1 MKKKAYV
8 VSLFL
13 LLFFSVC
20 LLAQDSDHR
29 EPTAEE
35 QVEDDSII
43 SENEPSQD
51 ISENTS
57 VDNAEKDRFQSTGDY
72 LSLKYADLSA
82 TNYITYDGYM
92 NSIKKHL
99 PSIQLNILDIE
110 SSKNNLMR
118 IEASGDITLSAN
130 AGMIGT
136 QGQALS
142 LLPLA
147 STPPSGIGVYSSIGV
162 GSLIPYSGTTWQV
175 SLTNTTMFFTS
186 TDNIAYKPAINIAV
200 SQPLLKNFLGM
211 SDRYS
216 IKDAKFALEIAE
228 DTSIISNNSL
238 LVAYQKIYYQ
248 WIGLEKSLE
257 GVDKALSNAQRF
269 ETRNRSRYNSG
280 LIDNDSYQLSRAQ
293 TFQYTDM
300 LTQYE
305 ENIISLINTL
315 RFFITNDGVLRPDH
329 EQWNVDL
336 EKAMAKKPEFVPFNA
351 SSYGVLANKNGER
364 IASSIAVKKNL
375 TLPDLSLV
383 AGVNV
388 GADDYDSGYFNSISK
403 MTNVDYYVGFKFS
416 YPIGDKTSKANLRDA
431 EIELEKFNMQY
442 RNMILDYNSK
452 MRDVIL
458 RYEAIMSM
466 IETKKG
472 RIASLESALRT
483 QNAKYNQGR
492 LSVTDLIETENAIL
506 TETLNM
512 NDLEFQLIN
521 NYFDY
526 KEMFEV
532 THFL

>member
-1 MKKKAYV
+1 MKKKIYML
-8 VSLFL
+8 SLFL
-13 LLFFSVC
+13 LLSFSSIS
-20 LLAQDSDHR
+20 LFAQDSEYR

-43 SENEPSQD
+43 AENKSSAD
-51 ISENTS
+51 TSDS
-57 VDNAEKDRFQSTGDY
+57 VDDAEKDRFQSTGDY
-72 LSLKYADLSA
+72 ILLKYADLGT
-82 TNYITYDGYM
+82 TNYVTYDAYM

-99 PSIQLNILDIE
+99 PSVQLNILDVE

-118 IEASGDITLSAN
+118 TESIGDINLSAN
-130 AGMIGT
+130 LGVVGT
-136 QGQALS
+136 QGQQLS
-142 LLPLA
+142 LLPLS
-147 STPPSGIGVYSSIGV
+147 STPPSGIGPYSSIGV
-162 GSLIPYSGTTWQV
+162 GSLIPYTGTTWQL

-186 TDNIAYKPAINIAV
+186 TDNVAYKPAINLSI

-216 IKDAKFALEIAE
+216 INDAKFAVEIAE
-228 DTSIISNNSL
+228 DTSVISNNSL

-257 GVDKALSNAQRF
+257 GVYKALDNAKKF
-269 ETRNRSRYNSG
+269 ETRTRSRYYSG

-336 EKAMAKKPEFVPFNA
+336 EKAMAKKPEFVPFHT
-351 SSYGVLANKNGER
+351 SSYGQVANKNGER
-364 IASSIAVKKNL
+364 IANSIAIKKNL

-383 AGVNV
+383 AGVNL
-388 GADDYDSGYFNSISK
+388 GADDYNSGYFDSISK
-403 MTNVDYYVGFKFS
+403 MTNLDYYVGFKFS
-416 YPIGDKTSKANLRDA
+416 YPIGDKSSRANLRDA

-458 RYEAIMSM
+458 RYDAIMSM
-466 IETKKG
+466 IETKKN

-483 QNAKYNQGR
+483 QTTKYNQGR
-492 LSVTDLIETENAIL
+492 ISITDLIETENSIL

-526 KEMFEV
+526 KELFEV

>member
-1 MKKKAYV
+1 MNRKKCMLA
-8 VSLFL
+8 LFL
-13 LLFFSVC
+13 MLFTHVVLF
-20 LLAQDSDHR
+20 AEDSEYR
-29 EPTAEE
+29 EPTPEE
-35 QVEDDSII
+35 QVEDNSII
-43 SENEPSQD
+43 TENQLSSDEGID
-51 ISENTS
+51 I
-57 VDNAEKDRFQSTGDY
+57 DKDKFEATGDY
-72 LSLKYADLSA
+72 LLLKYADLSA
-82 TNYITYDGYM
+82 TNYITYDAYM

-99 PSIQLNILDIE
+99 PSIQLNYLDVE
-110 SSKNNLMR
+110 SSKNNVMR
-118 IEASGDITLSAN
+118 TESMGDINLSAN
-130 AGMIGT
+130 LGVVGT

-147 STPPSGIGVYSSIGV
+147 STPPSGIGPYGSVGV

-175 SLTNTTMFFTS
+175 TLTNTTMFYTS
-186 TDNIAYKPAINIAV
+186 TDNVAYKPAINIAI

-216 IKDAKFALEIAE
+216 IEDAKFALSIAE
-228 DTSIISNNSL
+228 DTSVVSNNSL

-257 GVDKALSNAQRF
+257 GVDKALSNARRF

-300 LTQYE
+300 VTQYKE
-305 ENIISLINTL
+305 SIISLINTL
-315 RFFITNDGVLRPDH
+315 RFFITNAGVIRPDH
-329 EQWNVDL
+329 QQWVVDL
-336 EKAMAKKPEFVPFNA
+336 ENAKKKQLEFVPFNV
-351 SSYGVLANKNGER
+351 SSYGLLANKNGER
-364 IASSIAVKKNL
+364 IANTIAVKKNL

-383 AGVNV
+383 AGVNI
-388 GADDYDSGYFNSISK
+388 GADDYNSGYFNSISK

-416 YPIGDKTSKANLRDA
+416 YPIGDKSSKANLRDA

-442 RNMILDYNSK
+442 RNMILDYNSR
-452 MRDVIL
+452 MRDIL
-458 RYEAIMSM
+458 LRHEAIISM

-472 RIASLESALRT
+472 RIASLESALKT
-483 QNAKYNQGR
+483 QNTKYNQGR
-492 LSVTDLIETENAIL
+492 ISITDLIETENAIL

-532 THFL
+532 THFM